1 MREYSIIGKSIPR
14 VDSKPKSTGEAK
26 YASDMVLSNMLYGKI
41 LRSPYPHAK
50 VLNIDTSRAEKL
62 LGVKA
67 IVTGKDTSGVPFGP
81 VRMFPSGPDKLAL
94 AIDKVRVIGDEV
106 AAVAAID
113 EDTAEEALEL
123 IKVEYELLKPLFDPE
138 EAMKEG
144 VPRIH
149 DYAENNISTRANWH
163 LGDVD
168 RGFKES
174 DYIKEETFR
183 TQMVVHS
190 PMEPH
195 AVIASYDSAGKLTV
209 WASTQTPFFLMRDLS
224 FVLGIPQER
233 VRVIKP
239 YVGGGFGGKAET
251 NAVELICAFLSKKSG
266 RPVKLVYTREEE
278 NIATSR
284 RHPMVVWHK
293 IGVKKDGKIV
303 AKESRVILDGGAY
316 NYYGPITTL
325 ITGALQNGPYRLENF
340 KFEGIRVYTNKPACG
355 AQRGHGGIEPAFATE
370 CLLDMIAEDLNL
382 DPLEIRI
389 KNGLKRG
396 DVAPNKFRIK
406 SSGHVESIEK
416 ASRAVGWRDNWKK
429 LPKGTGIGIG
439 ANFFASGAGW
449 HFHYD
454 TEIPHSTVKIEVS
467 ESGSVT
473 LLSGASDIGQ
483 GIETVLTQIAAE
495 ELGVNVEDIRIIAA
509 DTGVTPV
516 DLGSY
521 SSRVTLMAGNA
532 AKMAAK
538 DAKEKLLKIAADM
551 LEANVEDLEAS
562 NRRIYVKG
570 SPEKGKSFVEVVRA
584 CLNKTNAPVI
594 GNGYY
599 YPPVEEF
606 MLNFETGEVNL
617 SPTYSFG
624 AHSALVKVDMETG
637 EVRVETL
644 AAAHDCGVA
653 INPMSVEGQIEG
665 SVSMAF
671 GQALLENFWFDGG
684 QMLNPSLLNY
694 KLATSLDMPE
704 TKPIIVESDDPEG
717 PFGAKEASEGV
728 LIPTMPA
735 IANAVYNAI
744 GVRIKEL
751 PITPEKVLRG
761 LEKKKG
767 GGI

>member
-1 MREYSIIGKSIPR
+1 MEGYSIIGKRIPR

-94 AIDKVRVIGDEV
+94 AIDKVRFIGDEV

-123 IKVEYELLKPLFDPE
+123 IKVEYEPLKPLFDPE

-144 VPRIH
+144 APRIH
-149 DYAENNISTRANWH
+149 DYAENNISIRANWH
-163 LGDVD
+163 MGDVD
-168 RGFKES
+168 KGFKES
-174 DYIKEETFR
+174 DYIKEERFV

-251 NAVELICAFLSKKSG
+251 NAMEHIGAFLSRKAG
-266 RPVKLVYTREEE
+266 RPVKIVHTREEE

-316 NYYGPITTL
+316 NYYGPITTFL
-325 ITGALQNGPYRLENF
+325 AGAFQNGPYRLENF

-355 AQRGHGGIEPAFATE
+355 AQRGHGAIEPAFATE

-389 KNGLKRG
+389 KNGLEAG
-396 DVAPNKFRIK
+396 ETTPNKFIIK

-416 ASRAVGWRDNWKK
+416 ASRALGWRDNWKK
-429 LPKGTGIGIG
+429 LPKGSGIGIG
-439 ANFFASGAGW
+439 ANFFVSGAGW

-454 TEIPHSTVKIEVS
+454 SNIPHSTVTMEVNDN
-467 ESGSVT
+467 GGVT
-473 LLSGASDIGQ
+473 LLTGASEIGQ

-538 DAKEKLLKIAADM
+538 NIKEKLLKVAADM
-551 LEANVEDLEAS
+551 LEANPEDLEA
-562 NRRIYVKG
+562 RERKIYVKG
-570 SPEKGKSFVEVVRA
+570 SPERGKSFVEVVRA
-584 CLNKTNAPVI
+584 YLRDTNTPII

-599 YPPVEEF
+599 YPPAAEF
-606 MLNFETGEVNL
+606 VLNLTTGEISF

-637 EVRVETL
+637 EVKVEKII
-644 AAAHDCGVA
+644 AAHDCGVA
-653 INPMSVEGQIEG
+653 INPMGVEGQIEG
-665 SVSMAF
+665 SISMAF

-735 IANAVYNAI
+735 IANAVYNAT

-751 PITPEKVLRG
+751 PITPEKILKG
-761 LEKKKG
+761 LEEKG

>member
-1 MREYSIIGKSIPR
+1 
-14 VDSKPKSTGEAK
+14 
-26 YASDMVLSNMLYGKI
+26 
-41 LRSPYPHAK
+41 
-50 VLNIDTSRAEKL
+50 
-62 LGVKA
+62 
-67 IVTGKDTSGVPFGP
+67 
-81 VRMFPSGPDKLAL
+81 
-94 AIDKVRVIGDEV
+94 
-106 AAVAAID
+106 
-113 EDTAEEALEL
+113 
-123 IKVEYELLKPLFDPE
+123 
-138 EAMKEG
+138 
-144 VPRIH
+144 
-149 DYAENNISTRANWH
+149 
-163 LGDVD
+163 
-168 RGFKES
+168 
-174 DYIKEETFR
+174 
-183 TQMVVHS
+183 
-190 PMEPH
+190 
-195 AVIASYDSAGKLTV
+195 
-209 WASTQTPFFLMRDLS
+209 
-224 FVLGIPQER
+224 
-233 VRVIKP
+233 
-239 YVGGGFGGKAET
+239 
-251 NAVELICAFLSKKSG
+251 
-266 RPVKLVYTREEE
+266 
-278 NIATSR
+278 
-284 RHPMVVWHK
+284 
-293 IGVKKDGKIV
+293 
-303 AKESRVILDGGAY
+303 
-316 NYYGPITTL
+316 
-325 ITGALQNGPYRLENF
+325 
-340 KFEGIRVYTNKPACG
+340 
-355 AQRGHGGIEPAFATE
+355 
-370 CLLDMIAEDLNL
+370 MIAEDLNL